1 MGLRHFL
8 NRPDTAGVIA
18 PPPLIYLSGWLL
30 GWLLNKVY
38 PIAWLPDALTWPLG
52 AVLIGCG
59 VLCAASAFLALRR
72 ARTPVDPYSPTTA
85 IVSEGSYRFS
95 RNPLYLAL
103 SVFYTAAA
111 AVANMLWPLLL
122 LPFVIWG
129 IQRGVISREERYLE
143 NKFGE
148 AYLQYKAKV
157 RRWL

>member
-1 MGLRHFL
+1 MDLRLFL

-30 GWLLNKVY
+30 GWLFNKIY
-38 PIAWLPDALTWPLG
+38 PIAWLPDALPMPLG
-52 AVLIGCG
+52 ALLIGCG
-59 VLCAASAFLALRR
+59 VLCAASAFLAMRR

-85 IVSEGSYRFS
+85 IVSEGSYRYS

-103 SVFYTAAA
+103 ALLYIALAAI
-111 AVANMLWPLLL
+111 ANMLWPLLL
-122 LPFVIWG
+122 LPLVIWVV
-129 IQRGVISREERYLE
+129 QRGVIYREERYLE